1 MTPIKPRVADIRSIG
16 PFHSEIKMSPLDRGF
31 GHTLGNALRR
41 VMMSCIP
48 GYAATEVKI
57 DGVVHEYDR
66 VPGMREDIVSMLLN
80 LKNVVFKLEDSARE
94 TAKLTKEGPCTVTA
108 ADIVGTQNLSVING
122 DCELATLAEGGKL
135 DMEIIVEAGVGYQPA
150 ASREDVA
157 KRFGVILLD
166 ASFSPVRRVSF
177 QVGSARL
184 QNRVDLDEL
193 VMEIETN
200 GAFECDHL
208 LTRASGI
215 LVEQFQALSGKT
227 GEDGTPTLEIGKPTE
242 MRVNPFCSERIE
254 AMGLTVRSQNCLR
267 QENIRYVGE
276 LVQKD
281 EKALLSTPHLGRKSL
296 TEIKAVLETRG
307 LTLGM
312 VMPNWRPPRP

>member
-1 MTPIKPRVADIRSIG
+1 MTPIKPRVADIRSVG
-16 PFHSEIKMSPLDRGF
+16 PFHSKITMGPLDRGF

-57 DGVVHEYDR
+57 EGIVHEYDR

-80 LKNVVFKLEDSARE
+80 LKNVVFKLEGSASE

-108 ADIVGTQNLSVING
+108 ADIIGTQNLSVVNG
-122 DCELATLAEGGKL
+122 NCELATLAEGGKL
-135 DMEIIVEAGVGYQPA
+135 EMEIIVEAGVGYQPA
-150 ASREDVA
+150 AARDNNE
-157 KRFGVILLD
+157 KRFGAILLD

-184 QNRVDLDEL
+184 QNRVDLDQLE
-193 VMEIETN
+193 MEIETN
-200 GAFECDHL
+200 GAFECDNL
-208 LTRASGI
+208 LSHASAI
-215 LVEQFQALSGKT
+215 LVEQFQALSGSR
-227 GEDGTPTLEIGKPTE
+227 GEGAPALEVGRASEVRI
-242 MRVNPFCSERIE
+242 NPFCSERIE
-254 AMGLTVRSQNCLR
+254 ALGLTVRSQNCLR
-267 QENIRYVGE
+267 QENIRFVGE
-276 LVQKD
+276 LVQKE
-281 EKALLSTPHLGRKSL
+281 EKTLLSTPHLGRKSL

-312 VMPNWRPPRP
+312 QMPNWRAPRQ